1 MTTAPPTESTEKT
14 APFRSLA
21 ELRAACLDLPA
32 GDGAAADAVKAR
44 QAELTKPPGSLGRL
58 EEMVAWLARWGRNP
72 PRLDTVDV
80 LVFAGN
86 HGVTVH
92 GVSPFPAAVTAQM
105 VANFSAGGAAINQ
118 LAEAVSA
125 TLRVIPLDLEAP
137 TADFTAEPAMDE
149 PAFAAAVS
157 AGYAAVRP
165 EADLLC
171 LGEMGIGN
179 TTAAA
184 AVAAALFGGG
194 GARWAG
200 RGTGLDDRGL
210 ARKQAVIDKGLAR
223 HASALHDPLLVAAAL
238 GGRELAAILGATLA
252 ARRLRIPVLLDGF
265 VCTAAAAPLAKL
277 RADALDHTQAGHV
290 SAEAGHGALL
300 DELRLKPLLDLG
312 MWLGEGSGA
321 ALAVSILRAALACH
335 DGMATFAEAGVAN
348 KSH

>member
-1 MTTAPPTESTEKT
+1 
-14 APFRSLA
+14 
-21 ELRAACLDLPA
+21 
-32 GDGAAADAVKAR
+32 VNVR

-58 EEMVAWLARWGRNP
+58 EELVAWLARWGCNP
-72 PRLDTVDV
+72 PRIGKIDV

-86 HGVTVH
+86 HGVTMH
-92 GVSPFPAAVTAQM
+92 GVSPYPAAVTAQM
-105 VANFSAGGAAINQ
+105 VANFSTGGAAINQ
-118 LAEAVSA
+118 LADAVSA
-125 TLRVIPLDLEAP
+125 TLRVIPLDLETP
-137 TADFTAEPAMDE
+137 TADFTIEPAMDE
-149 PAFAAAVS
+149 QAFLAAVNT
-157 AGYAAVRP
+157 GHGAVRP

-184 AVAAALFGGG
+184 AIAAALFGGG

-210 ARKQAVIDKGLAR
+210 MRKQAVIDKGLAQ
-223 HASALHDPLLVAAAL
+223 HADALGDPLLVAAAL

-252 ARRLRIPVLLDGF
+252 ARRLHIPVLLDGF
-265 VCTAAAAPLAKL
+265 VCTAAAAPLVKL
-277 RADALDHTQAGHV
+277 RTDALDHAQAAHV
-290 SAEAGHGALL
+290 SAEAGHRALL
-300 DELRLKPLLDLG
+300 DELKLKPLLDLG
-312 MWLGEGSGA
+312 MRLGEGSGA